1 MPPVTSA
8 TLFLRGILYLLHV
21 SEMMAGILNIKQYS
35 LTDFTVIEI
44 AWKMV
49 GFQGTL
55 ISFDFYHAIYV
66 AELINKLATQ
76 LDW

>member
-8 TLFLRGILYLLHV
+8 TLFLRGILYLFV
-21 SEMMAGILNIKQYS
+21 SEMMAGIGILNIKQYS

-44 AWKMV
+44 AGKMV
-49 GFQGTL
+49 AFQGTL
-55 ISFDFYHAIYV
+55 ISFDAIYV

>member
-1 MPPVTSA
+1 
-8 TLFLRGILYLLHV
+8 
-21 SEMMAGILNIKQYS
+21 MMAGILNIKQYS

-44 AWKMV
+44 AGKMV
-49 GFQGTL
+49 AFQWTL